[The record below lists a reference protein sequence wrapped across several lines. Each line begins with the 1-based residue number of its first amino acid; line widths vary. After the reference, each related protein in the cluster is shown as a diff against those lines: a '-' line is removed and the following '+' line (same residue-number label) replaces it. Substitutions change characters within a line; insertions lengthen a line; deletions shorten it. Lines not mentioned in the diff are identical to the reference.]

1 MQFNLAPPF
10 PMKTDSGLD
19 TRNDRTQSLARGSEA
34 FRLRSWRNA
43 YTFLSDADSQSP
55 LEPDHLLHLAQA
67 ALLIGKEQEGADA
80 LARAHQG
87 FLSAGQTAPAVR
99 CAFWLG
105 FTAMLNGE
113 SSKATGWLS
122 RAGRLMEGEPE
133 CVETGYLLLP
143 HGYRLVHS
151 GDPHSAES
159 YFKQAATVAKRFDDK
174 DLMALALQGQ
184 GRSLIRK
191 GEIQQGLAL
200 LDEAMIAVTAGELS
214 PLNAGGVFCSVLD
227 ACGEIFDL
235 QRAQEWSI
243 ALKSWCDSQP
253 DIMPYRGH
261 CLIRRAE
268 LLHLH
273 GAWSEAYEEAKRAC
287 ECLALP
293 SPRAA
298 LGGAF
303 YQIGEIER
311 MRGNLP
317 EAERAYEEAARW
329 SPNWGPGLARLR
341 LAQNKADA
349 ANTLVRRMAEHLR
362 ESAPRALLLD
372 AWVEIALAA
381 NDLDSARTASEEL
394 AALAERINFPFV
406 RALRAR
412 STGALLLANNNPQ
425 EALTELERSR
435 ALWHELQVPYET
447 ARVRCLMARAY
458 RKLGDEDS
466 AAAAFAQAQKT
477 FEDLGAPIDLACLI
491 KEKQQKSRS
500 DVAGSLTEREIEVL
514 RLVAAGKTNRGI
526 AASLHISEKTVA
538 RHLSNIFTK
547 LNLDSRTAA
556 TVYALEQKLL

>member
-1 MQFNLAPPF
+1 MR
-10 PMKTDSGLD
+10 TDSALD
-19 TRNDRTQSLARGSEA
+19 TSNDRTQSLARGSES
-34 FRLRSWRNA
+34 FRQRSWRNA
-43 YTFLSDADSQSP
+43 FVFLSDADSQSP
-55 LEPDHLLHLAQA
+55 LEPGHLLLLAQA

-87 FLSAGQTAPAVR
+87 FLAAGQTAPSVR

-113 SSKATGWLS
+113 TSKATGWLS
-122 RAGRLMEGEPE
+122 RAARLMEGQPE

-151 GDPHSAES
+151 GDPNSAES
-159 YFKQAATVAKRFDDK
+159 YFKQAAAVASQFDDK

-184 GRSLIRK
+184 GRSLIRR
-191 GEIQQGLAL
+191 GEIDQGLAL

-235 QRAQEWSI
+235 ERAQEWSI
-243 ALKSWCDSQP
+243 ALKAWCDSQP

-261 CLIRRAE
+261 CLVRRSE

-273 GAWSEAYEEAKRAC
+273 GAWSEAYDEAKRAC

-317 EAERAYEEAARW
+317 EAEAAYEEAARW
-329 SPNWGPGLARLR
+329 SPNTGPGLARLR
-341 LAQNKADA
+341 LAQNKANA
-349 ANTLVRRMAEHLR
+349 ANTLVRRMAEHIR
-362 ESAPRALLLD
+362 APAPRALLLD

-381 NDLDSARTASEEL
+381 NDLESARTACQELTSLSE
-394 AALAERINFPFV
+394 RMNFPFV

-412 STGALLLANNNPQ
+412 NEGALLLAENNPQ
-425 EALTELERSR
+425 QALNKLEQSR
-435 ALWHELQVPYET
+435 ALWHELQVPYEA
-447 ARVRCLMARAY
+447 ARVRCLIARAY
-458 RKLGDEDS
+458 RKLGDEES
-466 AAAAFAQAQKT
+466 AVNAFTEAQKI
-477 FEDLGAPIDLACLI
+477 FENLGASTDLACLL

-500 DVAGSLTEREIEVL
+500 DAGSLTEREIEVL
-514 RLVAAGKTNRGI
+514 RLVATGKTNRGI
-526 AASLHISEKTVA
+526 AAALHISEKTVA

>member
-1 MQFNLAPPF
+1 
-10 PMKTDSGLD
+10 MKPDSALD
-19 TRNDRTQSLARGSEA
+19 TTNDSSQSLARGSEA
-34 FRLRSWRNA
+34 FRQRSWRNA
-43 YTFLSDADSQSP
+43 FVFLSDADSQSP
-55 LEPDHLLHLAQA
+55 LEPGPLLLLAQA

-87 FLSAGQTAPAVR
+87 FLANGHTAPAVR

-113 SSKATGWLS
+113 TAKATGWLS
-122 RAGRLMEGEPE
+122 RAARLMEGQPE

-151 GDPHSAES
+151 GDPTSAES
-159 YFKQAATVAKRFDDK
+159 YFKQATAVASRFDDK

-191 GEIQQGLAL
+191 GKIDEGLAL

-227 ACGEIFDL
+227 ACGEVFDL

-243 ALKSWCDSQP
+243 ALKAWCDSQP

-261 CLIRRAE
+261 CLVRRSE

-273 GAWSEAYEEAKRAC
+273 GAWTEAYQEAKRAC

-303 YQIGEIER
+303 YQLGEIER
-311 MRGNLP
+311 MRGNLH
-317 EAERAYEEAARW
+317 EAEAAYEEAARW
-329 SPNWGPGLARLR
+329 SPSPGPGLARLR
-341 LAQNKADA
+341 LAQNKANA
-349 ANTLVRRMAEHLR
+349 ANALVRRMAEHIR
-362 ESAPRALLLD
+362 APAPRALLLD

-381 NDLDSARTASEEL
+381 NDLECARIACQELTSLSE
-394 AALAERINFPFV
+394 RMNIPFV

-412 STGALLLANNNPQ
+412 TAGALLLVDNNPQ
-425 EALTELERSR
+425 QALAELEQSR
-435 ALWHELQVPYET
+435 ALWHELQVPYEA
-447 ARVRCLMARAY
+447 ARVHCLIARAY
-458 RKLGDEDS
+458 RRLGDEDS
-466 AAAAFAQAQKT
+466 AVNAFIEAQKT
-477 FEDLGAPIDLACLI
+477 FEDLGASTDLACLV

-500 DVAGSLTEREIEVL
+500 DAAGSLTEREIEVL

-526 AASLHISEKTVA
+526 AASLDISEKTVA

>member
-1 MQFNLAPPF
+1 MT
-10 PMKTDSGLD
+10 TDSGLD
-19 TRNDRTQSLARGSEA
+19 TSNDRSQSLARGFDA
-34 FRLRSWRNA
+34 YQHRQWRNA
-43 YTFLSDADSQSP
+43 FTFLSEADSQSP
-55 LEPDHLLHLAQA
+55 LQPGQILLLAQA

-80 LARAHQG
+80 LARAHQS
-87 FLSAGQTAPAVR
+87 FLADGHTAPAVR

-113 SSKATGWLS
+113 TAKATGWLA
-122 RAGRLMEGEPE
+122 RASRLMEGQPD

-143 HGYRLVHS
+143 NGYRLVHS
-151 GDPHSAES
+151 GDPESAES
-159 YFKQAATVAKRFDDK
+159 YFKQAVAIAKRFDDK
-174 DLMALALQGQ
+174 DLMTLALQGQ

-191 GEIQQGLAL
+191 GEIEQGLAL
-200 LDEAMIAVTAGELS
+200 LDEAMIAVTAGEVS

-243 ALKSWCDSQP
+243 ALKTWCDSQP

-303 YQIGEIER
+303 YQLGEIER

-317 EAERAYEEAARW
+317 EAEKAYEEAGRW
-329 SPNWGPGLARLR
+329 MPNSGPGLARLR
-341 LAQNKADA
+341 LAQNKVDG
-349 ANTLVRRMAEHLR
+349 ANALIRRMADHVR
-362 ESAPRALLLD
+362 EPAPRALLLD

-381 NDLDSARTASEEL
+381 NDLESARIACQEL
-394 AALAERINFPFV
+394 ASISERMNFPFV
-406 RALRAR
+406 RALLAR
-412 STGALLLANNNPQ
+412 NAGALLLADNNPQ
-425 EALTELERSR
+425 AALTELERSR
-435 ALWHELQVPYET
+435 ALWQELQVPYEA

-458 RKLGDEDS
+458 RKLGDNDS
-466 AAAAFAQAQKT
+466 AAIASAEAQKT
-477 FEDLGAPIDLACLI
+477 FETLGASIDLACLREEMQRTCRTDI
-491 KEKQQKSRS
+491 
-500 DVAGSLTEREIEVL
+500 AGSLTKREIEVL
-514 RLVAAGKTNRGI
+514 RLVAAGKTNRAI
-526 AASLHISEKTVA
+526 AAALEISEKTVA

>member
-1 MQFNLAPPF
+1 MQSHFGPF
-10 PMKTDSGLD
+10 PMTTSSGHD
-19 TRNDRTQSLARGSEA
+19 TANDRSQSLARGSEA
-34 FRLRSWRNA
+34 YLHRQWRNA
-43 YTFLSDADSQSP
+43 FTFLSEADSQSP
-55 LEPDHLLHLAQA
+55 LQPSHLLQLAQA

-80 LARAHQG
+80 LARAHQS
-87 FLSAGQTAPAVR
+87 FLADGHTAPAVR

-113 SSKATGWLS
+113 TAKATGWLA
-122 RAGRLMEGEPE
+122 RASRLMEGHPD
-133 CVETGYLLLP
+133 CIETGYLLLP
-143 HGYRLVHS
+143 NGYRLVHS
-151 GDPHSAES
+151 GDPESAES
-159 YFKQAATVAKRFDDK
+159 YFKQAVAIAKRFDDK

-191 GEIQQGLAL
+191 GDIEQGLAL
-200 LDEAMIAVTAGELS
+200 LDEAMIAVTAGEVS

-243 ALKSWCDSQP
+243 ALKTWCDSQP

-261 CLIRRAE
+261 CLIRRSE

-311 MRGNLP
+311 MRGNLT
-317 EAERAYEEAARW
+317 EAEKAYEQAGRW
-329 SPNWGPGLARLR
+329 MPNCGPGLARLR
-341 LAQNKADA
+341 LAQNKVDA
-349 ANTLVRRMAEHLR
+349 ANALVRRMAEHVR
-362 ESAPRALLLD
+362 APASRALVLD

-381 NDLDSARTASEEL
+381 NDLDSARAACSEL
-394 AALAERINFPFV
+394 ARISERMNFPFV
-406 RALRAR
+406 RALLAR
-412 STGALLLANNNPQ
+412 NAGALLLADNDSHA
-425 EALTELERSR
+425 ALTELERSR
-435 ALWHELQVPYET
+435 ALWHELQVPYEA

-458 RKLGDEDS
+458 RKLGDDDS
-466 AAAAFAQAQKT
+466 AAIAFAEAQKT
-477 FEDLGAPIDLACLI
+477 FESLGASIDLACL
-491 KEKQQKSRS
+491 KEEHRACRS
-500 DVAGSLTEREIEVL
+500 HNVGSVTKREIEVL
-514 RLVAAGKTNRGI
+514 RLVAAGKTNRAI
-526 AASLHISEKTVA
+526 AAALDISEKTVA

>member
-1 MQFNLAPPF
+1 MS
-10 PMKTDSGLD
+10 MHSGPD
-19 TRNDRTQSLARGSEA
+19 TSSDHSQTHTREPEA
-34 FRLRSWRNA
+34 YQHRQWRNA
-43 YTFLSDADSQSP
+43 FTFLSDADSQSP
-55 LEPDHLLHLAQA
+55 LQPGHLLLLAQS
-67 ALLIGKEQEGADA
+67 ALLIGKEQEGAEA
-80 LARAHQG
+80 LARAHQS
-87 FLSAGQTAPAVR
+87 FLADGHTAPAVR

-113 SSKATGWLS
+113 TAKATGWLS
-122 RAGRLMEGEPE
+122 RASRLMEGQPD

-151 GDPHSAES
+151 GEPEAAES
-159 YFKQAATVAKRFDDK
+159 RFKQAVAIAKQFDDK

-191 GEIQQGLAL
+191 GEIEQGLAL
-200 LDEAMIAVTAGELS
+200 LDEAMIAVTAGEVS

-235 QRAQEWSI
+235 QRAQEWTV
-243 ALKSWCDSQP
+243 ALKAWCDSQP

-261 CLIRRAE
+261 CLIRRSE

-273 GAWSEAYEEAKRAC
+273 GAWTEAYEEAKRAC

-329 SPNWGPGLARLR
+329 LPNTGPGLARLR
-341 LAQNKADA
+341 LAQNKPDA
-349 ANTLVRRMAEHLR
+349 AHAMIRRIAEHLT
-362 ESAPRALLLD
+362 EPAPRALLLD

-381 NDLDSARTASEEL
+381 NDINSGRTACTEL

-412 STGALLLANNNPQ
+412 TTGALLLADNKPHD
-425 EALTELERSR
+425 AITEFERSR
-435 ALWHELQVPYET
+435 ALWQELQVPYEA
-447 ARVRCLMARAY
+447 ARVQCWMGRGY

-466 AAAAFAQAQKT
+466 AKAAFAQAQKA
-477 FEDLGAPIDLACLI
+477 FEYLGASIDLDCLL
-491 KEKQQKSRS
+491 EELQQKARS
-500 DVAGSLTEREIEVL
+500 DAAGSLTKREIEVI